1 LRRSVRHQLTS
12 TAALAI
18 AAGLLA
24 GCLLFRLYSRGF
36 GPVGPSVL
44 WTLGILIVGTGLAWL
59 VAAAATFLLRGQVRE
74 AIDPK
79 NLRVP

>member
-1 LRRSVRHQLTS
+1 
-12 TAALAI
+12 
-18 AAGLLA
+18 
-24 GCLLFRLYSRGF
+24 
-36 GPVGPSVL
+36 VL